1 MTYIKLMLKVL
12 SNLLP
17 NLISTNQNGYVTNIF
32 ISEGGRLIPDIL
44 EMTDILNMEG
54 YLLTVDIEK
63 SFDSVDQ
70 YFLLVILEKY
80 SIKKIF
86 LRWIEVLLNNLRNS
100 A

>member
-1 MTYIKLMLKVL
+1 MK
-12 SNLLP
+12 NLLP

-54 YLLTVDIEK
+54 YLLTVEFEK

-70 YFLLVILEKY
+70 YFLLVILEIY

>member
-1 MTYIKLMLKVL
+1 MK
-12 SNLLP
+12 NLLP

-54 YLLTVDIEK
+54 YLLTVEIEK

>member
-1 MTYIKLMLKVL
+1 MK
-12 SNLLP
+12 NLLP

>member
-1 MTYIKLMLKVL
+1 MK
-12 SNLLP
+12 NLLP

-32 ISEGGRLIPDIL
+32 ISEGSRLIPDIL

>member
-1 MTYIKLMLKVL
+1 MK
-12 SNLLP
+12 NLLP

-44 EMTDILNMEG
+44 EMTDIVNMEG

>member
-1 MTYIKLMLKVL
+1 MKK
-12 SNLLP
+12 LLP

>member
-1 MTYIKLMLKVL
+1 MK
-12 SNLLP
+12 NLLP
-17 NLISTNQNGYVTNIF
+17 NLISANQNGYVTNIF